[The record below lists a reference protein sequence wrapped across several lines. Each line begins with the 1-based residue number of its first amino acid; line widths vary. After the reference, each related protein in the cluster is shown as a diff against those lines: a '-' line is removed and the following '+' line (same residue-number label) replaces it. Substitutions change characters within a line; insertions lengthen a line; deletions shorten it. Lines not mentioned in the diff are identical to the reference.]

1 MFTLLIVYMRPLYT
15 QSLYISKIA
24 NMYIKY
30 IVYSPFLAASY
41 EERSDPESLRMKKN
55 EKDHTFI

>member
-1 MFTLLIVYMRPLYT
+1 MEVYN
-15 QSLYISKIA
+15 IA
-24 NMYIKY
+24 KMYIKY

-41 EERSDPESLRMKKN
+41 EKRSDPESLRMKKT